1 MIIMTPGETFVCR
14 EFFILQL
21 SKDNLPK
28 LWIHATMKQYDLK
41 FIIVM
46 DETRSNE

>member
-1 MIIMTPGETFVCR
+1 MTIMTPGETFVCR

-46 DETRSNE
+46 YKLE